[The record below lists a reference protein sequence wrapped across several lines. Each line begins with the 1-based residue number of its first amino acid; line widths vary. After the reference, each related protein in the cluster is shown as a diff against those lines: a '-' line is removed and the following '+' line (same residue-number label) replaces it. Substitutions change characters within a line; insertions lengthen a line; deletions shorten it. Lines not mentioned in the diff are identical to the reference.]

1 MFADLATL
9 GYRWVTVK
17 AAHALTPENLGAAE
31 QLLDAASDAGLRRSI
46 WTWCEGD
53 PEPEAKFHASLCRS
67 LDVDALIP
75 NCEFAYEFSGAWKS
89 QVYAATIRDE
99 LPETVIGVSVLGGA
113 SIPAGETLSP
123 YARWFDVKPWL
134 DIDADFLPQA
144 YWNMA
149 PEYRPSNTVHTWQL
163 TGVPI
168 ERIHPTF
175 GLWEVPA
182 PKSAEDYRRDTPEGV
197 VGFSSYLLEQYPLI
211 GEYRTLAGVPHA

>member
-9 GYRWVTVK
+9 GYRWVTVA
-17 AAHALTPENLGAAE
+17 AAHMLDAQNLGDVE
-31 QLLDAASDAGLRRSI
+31 RVLYAASAAGLRRSV
-46 WTWCEGD
+46 WAWCEGD
-53 PEPEAKFHASLCRS
+53 PVPEAKFHASLCRS
-67 LDVDALIP
+67 LEVDLFVP
-75 NCEFAYEFSGAWKS
+75 NAEFPYEFSGAWKS
-89 QVYAATIRDE
+89 RPYAETIREE
-99 LPETVIGVSVLGGA
+99 LPNTVIGVSVLGGA
-113 SIPAGETLSP
+113 SIPEGETLSP
-123 YARWFDVKPWL
+123 YSRWFDVAPWL
-134 DIDADFLPQA
+134 EIDADFLPQA

-149 PEYRPSNTVHTWQL
+149 HEYKPANSVHTWQL

-182 PKSAEDYRRDTPEGV
+182 PVSAEAYRLDTPEGV